1 MGKYQFIESPYNNA
15 EDPGSILEQGRSP
28 GEGDGY
34 PLQCSCLEDP
44 GQRSL
49 VGYSP
54 WGRKLSNMIERLILT
69 LQHHSHDSALH
80 FPLTVSPSH
89 SYGLVAPPGKRKALP
104 FPHNTTTT
112 KKVPIHML
120 DVPRKRPLNL
130 LIYAKETLSV
140 QNHQQISA
148 KGLSKFIPPLG
159 VKSIHS

>member
-69 LQHHSHDSALH
+69 LQHHSHDSAL
-80 FPLTVSPSH
+80 TVSPSH

-148 KGLSKFIPPLG
+148 RDIWSNRQIWPQSTK
-159 VKSIHS
+159 